1 MKLPKNAV
9 VCSPKAVRKN
19 KTTPVS
25 PNDDQQRHPAFS
37 FSKHEIGTPEHSSL
51 SKEHTNLLGN
61 TKKSTDAAT
70 VERTRLA
77 EREIE
82 ALVSISP
89 TTGYNLQDLGI
100 LVRKAD
106 TQMSK
111 RYIEPVEEK
120 LAEST
125 SLFRPKSI
133 FKSHHR
139 VSPLFS

>member
-1 MKLPKNAV
+1 M
-9 VCSPKAVRKN
+9 
-19 KTTPVS
+19 
-25 PNDDQQRHPAFS
+25 
-37 FSKHEIGTPEHSSL
+37 
-51 SKEHTNLLGN
+51 
-61 TKKSTDAAT
+61 
-70 VERTRLA
+70 A